1 MEPWVWFA
9 IGGGAL
15 LFILIITLSV
25 AFKRN
30 KKRSEQNL
38 VETKD
43 TRYTY
48 ETDTIYSD
56 GDAKVSYTK
65 GDFLLQAGKTYKVGS
80 KQDLKPGKYI
90 ILTSDQSTDK
100 FNIRV
105 DNYVR
110 EYSHNQEIVL
120 SDDSEITSVSH
131 SIILR

>member
-1 MEPWVWFA
+1 M
-9 IGGGAL
+9 
-15 LFILIITLSV
+15 
-25 AFKRN
+25 
-30 KKRSEQNL
+30 

-43 TRYTY
+43 ARYTY

-65 GDFLLQAGKTYKVGS
+65 GDFLLQAGKTYKVGA